1 MFFFYL
7 VGHSQDI
14 ISHLMLLFQCLL
26 NSWHASSTV
35 LSLKISK
42 EMEIFYA
49 ELAGNLFSLSSDS
62 QVFLIIVHVKFL
74 GGV

>member
-1 MFFFYL
+1 
-7 VGHSQDI
+7 
-14 ISHLMLLFQCLL
+14 
-26 NSWHASSTV
+26 
-35 LSLKISK
+35 
-42 EMEIFYA
+42 MEIFYA